1 MLNQNKP
8 VVAVEKAKSHFDGV
22 FKSLEL
28 IEDDIAKSLKGKK
41 EVLIKPNFV
50 TTTKPLAAS
59 HVDSARAVLEVI
71 SRYFDGRY
79 IFGEGPSSKPIE
91 EGIKNYGYE
100 DLIKEYDMRVVDF
113 NKDQSIEVEGVDS
126 HLKPLKYHVSKTL
139 LQSDYLV
146 SVAKAKTHDTVI
158 ATLSVKNIVV
168 GSLVSTK
175 EKQKIHQG
183 YKAIN
188 LNIAR
193 LIRNRMPE
201 LAIVDGF
208 EGMEGDGPEF
218 GAPIQLGA
226 SAASLHPVSLDAV
239 MAKIMGF
246 NPISIGYLHHL
257 DEWGVGVVKLSGIEV
272 VGRQIKEVARKF
284 KPHATYKEQ
293 LEWK

>member
-1 MLNQNKP
+1 MLSQDKP
-8 VVAVEKAKSHFDGV
+8 VVAVEKAGNHYDGV
-22 FKSLEL
+22 SKSLSL
-28 IEDDIAKSLKGKK
+28 IEDDISKSLKGKK

-59 HVDSARAVLEVI
+59 HVDSTRAVLEVI
-71 SRYFDGRY
+71 SRHFEGRY
-79 IFGEGPSSKPIE
+79 ILGEGPSSKPIE

-100 DLIKEYDMRVVDF
+100 DLITEYNMKVVDF
-113 NKDQSIEVEGVDS
+113 NKDQSVEVEGVDS
-126 HLKPLKYHVSKTL
+126 QLNPLKYHVSKTL

-193 LIRNRMPE
+193 FIRNRMPD

-218 GAPIQLGA
+218 GTPIQLGV

-239 MAKIMGF
+239 MAMIMGF
-246 NPISIGYLHHL
+246 DPMNIGYLHHL
-257 DEWGVGVVKLSGIEV
+257 DEWGIGVAKLSGIKV
-272 VGRQIKEVARKF
+272 VGRQISEVSRKF
-284 KPHATYKEQ
+284 KPHATYKEK

>member
-1 MLNQNKP
+1 MPSQEKP
-8 VVAVEKAKSHFDGV
+8 VVAVEKADSHHDGV
-22 FKSLEL
+22 YESLRL

-71 SRYFDGRY
+71 SRHFEGRY

-100 DLIKEYDMRVVDF
+100 SLIREYDMRVVDF
-113 NKDQSIEVEGVDS
+113 NKDQSIEVEGLDS
-126 HLKPLKYHVSKTL
+126 QLKPLKYHVSKTL

-158 ATLSVKNIVV
+158 VTLSVKNIVV

-183 YKAIN
+183 FKAMNI
-188 LNIAR
+188 NIAKF
-193 LIRNRMPE
+193 IRNKMPN

-218 GAPIQLGA
+218 GTPIQLGV
-226 SAASLHPVSLDAV
+226 SAASLYPVSLDAV

-246 NPISIGYLHHL
+246 DPMSIGYLYHL
-257 DEWGVGVVKLSGIEV
+257 DEWGVGVAKLAGIEV
-272 VGRQIKEVARKF
+272 VGRRIDEVARKF
-284 KPHATYKEQ
+284 KPHTTYKEQ

>member
-1 MLNQNKP
+1 MSSQNKP
-8 VVAVEKAKSHFDGV
+8 VVAIEKAGSHFDGV
-22 FKSLEL
+22 LKSLEL
-28 IEDDIAKSLKGKK
+28 IEGDIAKSLKGKK

-50 TTTKPLAAS
+50 TTTKPLTAS
-59 HVDSARAVLEVI
+59 HVDSTRAVLEII
-71 SRYFDGRY
+71 SRHFKGRY

-100 DLIKEYDMRVVDF
+100 DLVKEYDMRIVDF

-126 HLKPLKYHVSKTL
+126 QLQPIKFHVSKTL

-188 LNIAR
+188 LNIAKF
-193 LIRNRMPE
+193 IRNKMPD

-218 GAPIQLGA
+218 GTPIQLGV
-226 SAASLHPVSLDAV
+226 SAASLYPVSLDAV

-246 NPISIGYLHHL
+246 DPMSIGYLHHL
-257 DEWGVGVVKLSGIEV
+257 DEWGIGIARLDRIHV
-272 VGRQIKEVARKF
+272 IGRQIDEVSRKF
-284 KPHATYKEQ
+284 KPHSTYNEQ
-293 LEWK
+293 LHWQ

>member
-1 MLNQNKP
+1 MPAKSKP
-8 VVAVEKAKSHFDGV
+8 VVAIEKGENHFDGV
-22 FKSLEL
+22 YKSLLL
-28 IEDDIAKSLKGKK
+28 IEDDIARSLKGKK

-71 SRYFDGRY
+71 SRHFDGSY

-113 NKDQSIEVEGVDS
+113 NKDQSIEVEGVDAQ
-126 HLKPLKYHVSKTL
+126 LKPLKYHVSKTL

-158 ATLSVKNIVV
+158 ATLSVKNVVV

-183 YKAIN
+183 YRGIN
-188 LNIAR
+188 LNLAR
-193 LIRNRMPE
+193 FIQNRMPD

-218 GAPIQLGA
+218 GTPIQLGV
-226 SAASLHPVSLDAV
+226 SGASLYPVSLDAV

-246 NPISIGYLHHL
+246 DPMTIGYLNHL
-257 DEWGVGVVKLSGIEV
+257 DEWGVGVAKLDEIKV
-272 VGRQIKEVARKF
+272 VGRQIDEVAKKF

-293 LEWK
+293 LIWK